1 MADALFVKHSP
12 PPPTFRVIKFQE
24 TLKIIRAEYA
34 DMCVLLIGKKKGGG
48 GAKVEAIRF
57 SHLPF
62 CIDSPSPVFDI
73 GADSD
78 TVNFPKAH

>member
-1 MADALFVKHSP
+1 
-12 PPPTFRVIKFQE
+12 
-24 TLKIIRAEYA
+24 
-34 DMCVLLIGKKKGGG
+34 MCVLLIGKKKKRRG
-48 GAKVEAIRF
+48 GAKVKAIRF

>member
-48 GAKVEAIRF
+48 EQR
-57 SHLPF
+57 
-62 CIDSPSPVFDI
+62 
-73 GADSD
+73 
-78 TVNFPKAH
+78 